1 MFLQQKALV
10 VMVGL
15 PGRGKSFLARKL
27 AHYFQWIG
35 LETKVFAHFKKELLK
50 QKHESFLINDFGE
63 AIIIINEILR
73 WFDAKQCGLA
83 IYDAINHDV
92 KIRQE
97 IIDMANKKQLPL
109 LFIECDCL
117 LDNIDIDISAEL
129 EKELVSHTEIDMAVL
144 YKSLYKKLSHF
155 TSVAE
160 NENIPFIRLL
170 YKNFN
175 FEIKT
180 YGKMG
185 YLFRTILQYLIRFRF
200 GKYDVYVLWHNYGDK
215 DPLKKISVEGV
226 DYARKLVKKFQ
237 GKTMRIYSGTEMVNI
252 DIFNMLVEKVKLP
265 FDTDMR
271 QVGAHLLKA
280 LDEKESGLYF
290 NKLTY
295 QQIVDSFLN
304 NPEIA
309 SLLKERRLNTDMM
322 CNYEIDRIIIDAHNQ
337 LSPEMSYYYNVLS
350 DNDLKKRLISVVC
363 EIDSH
368 NENRLV
374 IASKPIISA
383 LATYFIEENNII
395 NFPEKNCLVRFSSTK
410 NHLSYVAE
418 IVSI

>member
-1 MFLQQKALV
+1 MLSVL
-10 VMVGL
+10 
-15 PGRGKSFLARKL
+15 
-27 AHYFQWIG
+27 
-35 LETKVFAHFKKELLK
+35 
-50 QKHESFLINDFGE
+50 
-63 AIIIINEILR
+63 
-73 WFDAKQCGLA
+73 
-83 IYDAINHDV
+83 
-92 KIRQE
+92 
-97 IIDMANKKQLPL
+97 KQLPL

-252 DIFNMLVEKVKLP
+252 DIFNQNILTVRRNQGIGRPHSIRSRVAIAGSWPHVLTCRMVGNFQTLN
-265 FDTDMR
+265 FD
-271 QVGAHLLKA
+271 VAA
-280 LDEKESGLYF
+280 SG
-290 NKLTY
+290 K
-295 QQIVDSFLN
+295 I
-304 NPEIA
+304 
-309 SLLKERRLNTDMM
+309 
-322 CNYEIDRIIIDAHNQ
+322 
-337 LSPEMSYYYNVLS
+337 
-350 DNDLKKRLISVVC
+350 
-363 EIDSH
+363 
-368 NENRLV
+368 
-374 IASKPIISA
+374 
-383 LATYFIEENNII
+383 
-395 NFPEKNCLVRFSSTK
+395 
-410 NHLSYVAE
+410 
-418 IVSI
+418 